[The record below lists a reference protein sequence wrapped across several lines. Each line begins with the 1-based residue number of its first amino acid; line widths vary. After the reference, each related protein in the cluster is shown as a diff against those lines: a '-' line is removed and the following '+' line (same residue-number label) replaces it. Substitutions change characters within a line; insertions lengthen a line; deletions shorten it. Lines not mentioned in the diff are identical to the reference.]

1 MRLLV
6 RWIITSISV
15 AAAVWL
21 IPGIRVEGTNGWWA
35 VAVMAIALGLVN
47 AILRPILAFLSCG
60 FIILT
65 LGLFTV
71 VVNGLTFWAGSWVA
85 VNWFNVGF
93 YVDGLWPAILGSIVV
108 SIVSFLLSV
117 FLLDLEDRQA
127 KKNDASLA

>member
-1 MRLLV
+1 MRLFV
-6 RWIITSISV
+6 RWIITAIAIAV
-15 AAAVWL
+15 AVWL
-21 IPGIRVEGTNGWWA
+21 IPGIRIEGTTGWVA
-35 VAVMAIALGLVN
+35 VAVMAVILGLVN

-60 FIILT
+60 FIVLT
-65 LGLFTV
+65 LGLFMF

-117 FLLDLEDRQA
+117 FLPDQ
-127 KKNDASLA
+127 

>member
-1 MRLLV
+1 MRLLI

-21 IPGIRVEGTNGWWA
+21 IPGIHVEGTNGWWA

-65 LGLFTV
+65 LGLFTI
-71 VVNGLTFWAGSWVA
+71 VVNGLTFWAGSWLA
-85 VNWFNVGF
+85 VNWLNVGF

-117 FLLDLEDRQA
+117 FLIDLEDRQA

>member
-1 MRLLV
+1 MRLLI

-15 AAAVWL
+15 AAAVWI

-47 AILRPILAFLSCG
+47 AILRPILVFLSCG
-60 FIILT
+60 FIALT
-65 LGLFTV
+65 LGLFTF

-93 YVDGLWPAILGSIVV
+93 YVDGLWPAIFGSIVV

-127 KKNDASLA
+127 KKSDASSA